1 MIKYQSNPL
10 NQRPEGSGEILI
22 DVLLVLLM
30 NNNGH
35 TLATRI
41 LVVDDEPRI
50 LRFVS
55 LSLSSQG
62 FDVAVASSGEEG
74 LVKAKSHDPDIMI
87 LDILMPGMD
96 GLAVLQCLRTNEQRE
111 ARTRLPVIICSA
123 RSSLAEEAVSLG
135 ADDFVVKP
143 FLPDELAD
151 KVRAVLGKSKR

>member
-1 MIKYQSNPL
+1 VIRRDYVT
-10 NQRPEGSGEILI
+10 G
-22 DVLLVLLM
+22 VLLVLVM

-35 TLATRI
+35 SQTTRI

-74 LVKAKSHDPDIMI
+74 LVMARSHDPDVMI

-96 GLAVLQCLRTNEQRE
+96 GLAVLQNLRTNEKLE
-111 ARTRLPVIICSA
+111 ARARLPVIVFSA
-123 RSSLAEEAVSLG
+123 RSSLAEEAVNLG
-135 ADDFVVKP
+135 ADDFMVKP
-143 FLPDELAD
+143 FLPDELAE
-151 KVRAVLGKSKR
+151 KVRAVLDKSKR